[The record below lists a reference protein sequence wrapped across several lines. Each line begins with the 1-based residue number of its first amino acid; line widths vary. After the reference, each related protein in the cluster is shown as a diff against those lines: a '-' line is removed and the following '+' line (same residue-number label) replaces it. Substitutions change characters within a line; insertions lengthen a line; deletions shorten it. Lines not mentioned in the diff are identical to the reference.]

1 MPRKI
6 DPIRSDVGAA
16 RELFLSIV
24 DQLNA
29 ELDYPTPTGNGA
41 AKMLYAPTSVF
52 MHPMNWDAKRRR
64 RRLTSEQCVA
74 RYSDLMDRGMLRIV
88 ERRDHYRHLILVV
101 EKCRENACNA
111 TRCATRSG
119 L

>member
-64 RRLTSEQCVA
+64 RRLSSALCVSLY
-74 RYSDLMDRGMLRIV
+74 RELLGLGVLRVV
-88 ERRDHYRHLILVV
+88 ERRDHHRHLKLAVV
-101 EKCRENACNA
+101 TVN
-111 TRCATRSG
+111 
-119 L
+119 

>member
-29 ELDYPTPTGNGA
+29 ERDYPRPTGNGA
-41 AKMLYAPTSVF
+41 AKQLYVPVSIFT
-52 MHPMNWDAKRRR
+52 HPMNWDPKRRR
-64 RRLTSEQCVA
+64 RRLSSELCLIIYRELLGLGV
-74 RYSDLMDRGMLRIV
+74 LRVV
-88 ERRDHYRHLILVV
+88 ERRDHHRHLRLVV
-101 EKCRENACNA
+101 ETVVPTVAN
-111 TRCATRSG
+111 
-119 L
+119 

>member
-64 RRLTSEQCVA
+64 RRLSSAQCVSLY
-74 RYSDLMDRGMLRIV
+74 RDLMELGVLRVV
-88 ERRDHYRHLILVV
+88 ERRDIDRHLKLAVV
-101 EKCRENACNA
+101 TVN
-111 TRCATRSG
+111 
-119 L
+119 